1 MLVCPIIF
9 NTFLVNLLYGKK
21 ETEKKKTR
29 KLRTHFEM
37 GQGCSECVRIDASVD
52 DRRVF
57 IAMEKEMT
65 LLCVILSTHVHTD
78 TVSVSSGQLPDVD
91 CTL

>member
-1 MLVCPIIF
+1 MLVCPFIF
-9 NTFLVNLLYGKK
+9 DTFLVNLLYGKK
-21 ETEKKKTR
+21 ETEKKTR

-37 GQGCSECVRIDASVD
+37 CQGCSKCVRIDASVD

-57 IAMEKEMT
+57 IAMEKKMT